1 MGIVPFRRQLA
12 RRYYH
17 RCFRR
22 TPPARHHAAMR
33 RTGRSRR
40 RGGLLA
46 AAAALGA
53 LALAAV
59 AGRLARLEPM
69 LVQGESMRP
78 TLVPG
83 QRIAVGP
90 LDRPPARGDLV
101 VLPRP
106 SGLEVVKRVVG
117 LPGER
122 VRLAGGRIEV
132 DGRVLHE
139 PYLEGGGG
147 DRLDLRLGP
156 AEYLVLGDNRA
167 ASSDGRDFGPV
178 PGDAFVGRVRFAYW
192 PPRRVYRRPRPV
204 HPPP

>member
-1 MGIVPFRRQLA
+1 
-12 RRYYH
+12 
-17 RCFRR
+17 
-22 TPPARHHAAMR
+22 MR
-33 RTGRSRR
+33 RAARSASRGR
-40 RGGLLA
+40 LLA

-53 LALAAV
+53 LVLAAV

-90 LDRPPARGDLV
+90 LDRPPARGDVV

-106 SGLEVVKRVVG
+106 GLEVVKRVVG

-122 VRLAGGRIEV
+122 VRLAAGRVEV

-139 PYLEGGGG
+139 PYLKGGGG
-147 DRLDLRLGP
+147 DGLDLRLGP

-178 PGDAFVGRVRFAYW
+178 PGDAFLGRVLFAYW
-192 PPRRVYRRPRPV
+192 PPRRLHRGARPV
-204 HPPP
+204 RPPA